1 MPDFDRLTAR
11 ISRYLETTGV
21 PAFALGIVQGQE
33 LVYARGFGRIG
44 QIGYDSHVDHG
55 GHVNHTVAEQQV
67 SPDTL
72 FPTCSTAKPFVATA
86 ILQLVEGGIL
96 DLDTPVARYL
106 PWLCYPAGGDASRV
120 TVRHLLTHTSGLS
133 SDPDVPERFFAGKPA
148 CLADNLRHDIPG
160 YGAAGRPG
168 EVFWYSNPGFNIA
181 GHLLEHLTGTPFSEV
196 MTERVFTPASMTS
209 TSFDPG
215 FRTDQLIVD
224 SPAPQCLPIPYPAG
238 GAVTSIRDLARFAI
252 SHLHG
257 GRLPGGK
264 LLDPATIGLMHSIQA
279 DAWSRSP
286 RWYGLGFGIDFHRG
300 RKLVAHGGGGFG
312 CGSTF
317 VMVPE
322 EKVAVL
328 ALFNHP
334 AGYGIQAGAILDDL
348 LGDRGPP
355 ARERNRPD
363 PSAWPSYTGIYQSAW
378 PDTEGY
384 PAEIE
389 IRSSGDSLELSV
401 NDEVCPLRCHDH
413 PVYEAADGRASV
425 GFVPGG
431 GFLMYDAVGIGLV
444 SVQPYRRVA
453 RSDPARGT
461 TPLHR

>member
-209 TSFDPG
+209 TSFDAG

-286 RWYGLGFGIDFHRG
+286 RCGMGSDSVSTSIGGESWWPMAEAASAAARPLSWSPRKRWRSWPCSTIRLATGSRQAPFSMISLATGVHQRERGIDLIPAPGPAIRASIEVRG
-300 RKLVAHGGGGFG
+300 RIPKATRPRSKSGAVA
-312 CGSTF
+312 T
-317 VMVPE
+317 
-322 EKVAVL
+322 
-328 ALFNHP
+328 
-334 AGYGIQAGAILDDL
+334 
-348 LGDRGPP
+348 
-355 ARERNRPD
+355 
-363 PSAWPSYTGIYQSAW
+363 PSS
-378 PDTEGY
+378 
-384 PAEIE
+384 
-389 IRSSGDSLELSV
+389 
-401 NDEVCPLRCHDH
+401 
-413 PVYEAADGRASV
+413 
-425 GFVPGG
+425 
-431 GFLMYDAVGIGLV
+431 
-444 SVQPYRRVA
+444 
-453 RSDPARGT
+453 
-461 TPLHR
+461 